1 MTAMLLIPGWLIDR
15 FFFLRDLWMRLW
27 VCLCGMYSGDDS
39 MIQPGVRCTAVG
51 KAGVYRKLMHFQRSR
66 STFVCMS
73 TVDFMERLNT

>member
-15 FFFLRDLWMRLW
+15 FFFYEIFGCACG
-27 VCLCGMYSGDDS
+27 CLCGMYSSDDS

-66 STFVCMS
+66 STFACMS